1 MDFDLL
7 ILVGA
12 KLAVMASLV
21 HQSAVSVSLAKLSL
35 MECAVSA
42 TYRFKNG
49 PLILIIPYVVT
60 ITPIVLHGT
69 VVTISSLLNLHLPYR
84 V

>member
-7 ILVGA
+7 VLVGA

-21 HQSAVSVSLAKLSL
+21 RQSAVSVNLAKLSL

-42 TYRFKNG
+42 T
-49 PLILIIPYVVT
+49 
-60 ITPIVLHGT
+60 
-69 VVTISSLLNLHLPYR
+69 
-84 V
+84 